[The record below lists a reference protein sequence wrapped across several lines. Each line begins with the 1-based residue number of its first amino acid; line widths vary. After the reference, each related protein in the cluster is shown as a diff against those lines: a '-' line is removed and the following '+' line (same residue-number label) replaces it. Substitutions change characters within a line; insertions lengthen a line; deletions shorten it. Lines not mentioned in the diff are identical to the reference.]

1 MLPYI
6 DVEGL
11 RELPLTLLGRFPD
24 KIPKKYVDKIAN
36 TEALFKVLLEQ
47 DPHAKHGSC
56 ALGIVGLAEEIL
68 TSFFL
73 ACTRS

>member
-24 KIPKKYVDKIAN
+24 KIPKKFVDKIAQ
-36 TEALFKVLLEQ
+36 TEALFKVLQKQRCFIE
-47 DPHAKHGSC
+47 HES
-56 ALGIVGLAEEIL
+56 LGVDIVGQAEEIL
-68 TSFFL
+68 TRCFVIL
-73 ACTRS
+73 

>member
-24 KIPKKYVDKIAN
+24 KIPKKYVDKIAT

-47 DPHAKHGSC
+47 EHYAKHGSC
-56 ALGIVGLAEEIL
+56 ALGIVASAEEIL
-68 TSFFL
+68 TRFF
-73 ACTRS
+73 